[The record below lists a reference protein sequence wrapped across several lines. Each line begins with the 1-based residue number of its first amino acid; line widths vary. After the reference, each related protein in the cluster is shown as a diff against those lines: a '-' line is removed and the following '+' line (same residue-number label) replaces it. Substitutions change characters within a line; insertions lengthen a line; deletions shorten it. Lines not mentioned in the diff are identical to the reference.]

1 MHLQLLLSL
10 FILPTLV
17 APARPYPLFRQ
28 CDSRWGANEM
38 GVAGA
43 GERSTVCG
51 EGCAI
56 TCLAMVLNELQVPYP
71 GAPTLINPGSLNM
84 WLIASK
90 FGARAS
96 AQKLHPQTHTP

>member
-1 MHLQLLLSL
+1 
-10 FILPTLV
+10 
-17 APARPYPLFRQ
+17 
-28 CDSRWGANEM
+28 M

-56 TCLAMVLNELQVPYP
+56 SCLAMVLNELQVPYP